1 MAKICSADGEAGSR
15 ELGRIRDVI
24 GLGAE
29 LDPDLLDDGEVLRKV
44 NIGEV
49 RAVDSQV
56 RHEPGRV
63 AEGERRGGG
72 DRTGVELLRRSPLG
86 DLGVQD
92 REAAG
97 SERVRGFQLLSALWF
112 SQTPKLLINWGFA
125 SLLSIPM
132 VAISQ
137 WS

>member
-1 MAKICSADGEAGSR
+1 MAKIRSAGGEAGSR
-15 ELGRIRDVI
+15 ELGRNRDVI
-24 GLGAE
+24 GLSAE
-29 LDPDLLDDGEVLRKV
+29 LDPDLLDDGEVLRKA

-49 RAVDSQV
+49 RAVDSLV
-56 RHEPGRV
+56 RRAPGRV

-97 SERVRGFQLLSALWF
+97 SERVRGFQLLSAYLRPLPTGTSQKTVPEKLWGT
-112 SQTPKLLINWGFA
+112 SRTLLRYFK
-125 SLLSIPM
+125 
-132 VAISQ
+132 
-137 WS
+137 